1 MVLGSLV
8 KNSIE
13 FQKTDEADDENIIVL
28 NQPKNKPLIDLAN
41 KWLNEEENL
50 DVEDDELIEK
60 IQEELANN
68 KKEREALK
76 VLIYVIYLCLLTS
89 SETKRNHKESIN

>member
-1 MVLGSLV
+1 MVLGNLI

-13 FQKTDEADDENIIVL
+13 FRKTDEPDNENVILL

-60 IQEELANN
+60 IQEELLNN
-68 KKEREALK
+68 KKEREALRVMHLK
-76 VLIYVIYLCLLTS
+76 SYVI
-89 SETKRNHKESIN
+89 KFKIFD

>member
-1 MVLGSLV
+1 MGSLI

-13 FQKTDEADDENIIVL
+13 FRKNDEPDNENVILL

-60 IQEELANN
+60 IQEELLNN
-68 KKEREALK
+68 KKEREALR
-76 VLIYVIYLCLLTS
+76 VS
-89 SETKRNHKESIN
+89 F

>member
-1 MVLGSLV
+1 MLGSLI

-13 FQKTDEADDENIIVL
+13 FHQADEPDDENIIVL

-68 KKEREALK
+68 KKEREALMVFFHK
-76 VLIYVIYLCLLTS
+76 KIYL
-89 SETKRNHKESIN
+89 II

>member
-1 MVLGSLV
+1 MIL
-8 KNSIE
+8 
-13 FQKTDEADDENIIVL
+13 L

-50 DVEDDELIEK
+50 DVEDEELMEK
-60 IQEELANN
+60 IQAELQSN

-76 VLIYVIYLCLLTS
+76 VFNETLLYSSSCIRGRMRLSGIY
-89 SETKRNHKESIN
+89 

>member
-1 MVLGSLV
+1 MVLGNLI

-13 FQKTDEADDENIIVL
+13 FRKTDEPDNENVILL

-60 IQEELANN
+60 IQEELLNN
-68 KKEREALK
+68 KKEREALR
-76 VLIYVIYLCLLTS
+76 VCI
-89 SETKRNHKESIN
+89 

>member
-1 MVLGSLV
+1 MI
-8 KNSIE
+8 KNAIE
-13 FQKTDEADDENIIVL
+13 LQKPDETDQENVILL

-50 DVEDDELIEK
+50 EVDDEDLIEK
-60 IQEELANN
+60 IQQELANN

-76 VLIYVIYLCLLTS
+76 VFFNYLSFYIIST
-89 SETKRNHKESIN
+89 IV